1 MYGSC
6 FSADP
11 ASFQLFQGGPRGRY
25 SPNISAPAATSVRN
39 RAGRR
44 LCITK
49 VTNLTKDQA
58 MKALNELHQALEE
71 RRAERRY
78 RRALRNLP
86 GGVDAA
92 TDAKR
97 RRLFASFYNC

>member
-1 MYGSC
+1 
-6 FSADP
+6 
-11 ASFQLFQGGPRGRY
+11 
-25 SPNISAPAATSVRN
+25 
-39 RAGRR
+39 
-44 LCITK
+44 
-49 VTNLTKDQA
+49 
-58 MKALNELHQALEE
+58 MKALNDLHQALED

-92 TDAKR
+92 TDAER